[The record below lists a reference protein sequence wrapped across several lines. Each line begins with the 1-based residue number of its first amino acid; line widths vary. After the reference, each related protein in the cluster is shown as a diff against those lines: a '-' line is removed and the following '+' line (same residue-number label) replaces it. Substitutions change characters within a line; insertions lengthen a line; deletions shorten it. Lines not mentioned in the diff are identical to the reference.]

1 MRNAVGQGIR
11 QNLKIVQGCP
21 KTGVQEAVDSFFVDC
36 RARRLSAGTMDS
48 YTRRVKAF
56 AAWLDAAGVEE
67 LGELTASRLRAYFV
81 ELTDRGLDDD
91 TIITFYRVI
100 RAWLNFCV
108 REELIPDSPMRK
120 VRPPKMPT
128 EILPAF
134 SPDEVRDM
142 LSVCKTPRDTALV
155 MFMLDTGV
163 RASEMVALTVG
174 DVDRATGAV
183 QVKQGKGRKDR
194 TVFLGAKG
202 LRALQK
208 YLRGRE
214 SLTPDA
220 PLWLTEKRKEGLTLS
235 GLEKF
240 CDRLQVRSGVDH
252 CHPHTFRR
260 TFALWSLRAGMN
272 VYALQQLM
280 GHNDL
285 TVLRRYLALVE
296 ADLADAHRK
305 HGPLDNIL

>member
-1 MRNAVGQGIR
+1 M
-11 QNLKIVQGCP
+11 
-21 KTGVQEAVDSFFVDC
+21 FFVDC

-56 AAWLDAAGVEE
+56 AKWLSEAGITDLAQV
-67 LGELTASRLRAYFV
+67 TPARIRAYFV

-100 RAWLNFCV
+100 RTWLNFCV
-108 REELIPDSPMRK
+108 REELIPDSPLRK

-134 SPDEVRDM
+134 APEDVRK
-142 LSVCKTPRDTALV
+142 LLRACTTARDVALV
-155 MFMLDTGV
+155 MFMLDTGL
-163 RASEMVALTVG
+163 RASEIVALTVG

-194 TVFLGAKG
+194 VVFLGAKT
-202 LRALQK
+202 LRVLHK
-208 YLRGRE
+208 YLRGRAG
-214 SLTPDA
+214 LAPAA
-220 PLWLTEKRKEGLTLS
+220 PLWLTEKRKEQLTLS

-240 CDRLQVRSGVDH
+240 CDRLEARSGVKY

-280 GHNDL
+280 GHSDL
-285 TVLRRYLALVE
+285 TVLRRYLNLVE
-296 ADLADAHRK
+296 TDLADAHRQY
-305 HGPLDNIL
+305 GAVDSML